1 MRHFWALGLWYPGA
15 ILNLAVA
22 EIRNVQRTQSAGE
35 AFAAKLR
42 MIILS

>member
-1 MRHFWALGLWYPGA
+1 MLHCWALVLWYPGA

-22 EIRNVQRTQSAGE
+22 EIRNVQRTQSAGD

-42 MIILS
+42 TIILS